1 MINKKYFQYRKSLS
15 SLVITSLIVA
25 FLVGC
30 TGLFKPAQQVIN
42 KVTMGIQ
49 ASPAM
54 TLVMVAQDKG
64 FFKEEGVDVEIKQF
78 TAGKLA
84 LQAFLG
90 KSLDF
95 AVSGEVPVALAS
107 LQGNEIKVVSQVV
120 ENTIKEVRVV
130 ARKDGVL
137 NDPKKYFKAKKRK
150 VATSIGGGPEF
161 FTYEFLNRYG
171 IGKDEV
177 EIISQSPQDMPAA
190 LEAGSV
196 DAISIFDPFA
206 FIAEKKLKEKA
217 ITFADESLY
226 SEFYVL
232 NAHPEQLSKNPEVV
246 ESILKAFVKS
256 ADFIAKDPE
265 SSKQIMQR
273 YTKLDRD
280 VIDGIW
286 KNFVFKPALTPKLI
300 EYWNRQGDWAK
311 KTNKVKSDI
320 PAFNFRGVID
330 DRFLKKIKPDAVKI

>member
-161 FTYEFLNRYG
+161 FTYEFFNRYG

-232 NAHPEQLSKNPEVV
+232 NAHPEQL
-246 ESILKAFVKS
+246 
-256 ADFIAKDPE
+256 
-265 SSKQIMQR
+265 
-273 YTKLDRD
+273 
-280 VIDGIW
+280 
-286 KNFVFKPALTPKLI
+286 
-300 EYWNRQGDWAK
+300 
-311 KTNKVKSDI
+311 
-320 PAFNFRGVID
+320 
-330 DRFLKKIKPDAVKI
+330 